1 MWPGTDNLIRNI
13 EQRFKNSSIDNM
25 TGLAVTFSSLLLKSL
40 TFCWDSS
47 VSIATGYRLDRW
59 G

>member
-1 MWPGTDNLIRNI
+1 MWPGTDNLIGHI

-25 TGLAVTFSSLLLKSL
+25 TGLSVTFSSLLAKEFNILLGQLSQY
-40 TFCWDSS
+40 SN
-47 VSIATGYRLDRW
+47 RLQS